1 MQCNKCGS
9 SLAEG
14 ATFCIQCGSS
24 VQPEQPTV
32 SESEPPSV
40 TVLIEPGAGVWAP
53 APESAATPDEEVP
66 AQASSERAYA
76 APFVTAAAIPAA
88 QSAHV
93 ARYAGFWRRF
103 AAYWID
109 WFVFFAIEIFIA
121 AARGVPLNAR
131 QSMEPGEV
139 AKGLLIGLLIGWLY
153 AATFESSP
161 WQATIGKRAMDIYVT
176 NLQGHRLN
184 FVQASGRFFGKV
196 VSAIILGIGFFMIA
210 FTERK
215 QGLHDM
221 LAGCL
226 VVRRQE

>member
-1 MQCNKCGS
+1 
-9 SLAEG
+9 
-14 ATFCIQCGSS
+14 
-24 VQPEQPTV
+24 
-32 SESEPPSV
+32 
-40 TVLIEPGAGVWAP
+40 LIEPGAGVWAP
-53 APESAATPDEEVP
+53 APDAAATPEDGAP
-66 AQASSERAYA
+66 APAPSERAYT
-76 APFVTAAAIPAA
+76 APFVTFAVMPSAQPAY
-88 QSAHV
+88 S

-109 WFVFFAIEIFIA
+109 WFIFFAIELFIA
-121 AARGVPLNAR
+121 AARGIPLSAQ
-131 QSMEPGEV
+131 QSLEPAEV

-176 NLQGHRLN
+176 NLKGHRLN

-226 VVRRQE
+226 VVRR